1 MRTTWR
7 SFVIDI
13 SYCAILWRTL
23 YSPVIT
29 SVVEDMAQAQLKMG
43 AGAGGRRQRRQR
55 IDFPCIICD
64 EKCGMDT
71 IACDDCACW
80 AHRTCVPLTPTQFQE
95 LSKKGRPFRCRRCVC
110 DRSNGKFN
118 YFRSLKRY
126 GISFL
131 CLKFVKTFNVS
142 SLNIALGLQACQT
155 TASAGF
161 KFRQGSTAKG
171 YKVGQSRVCGIG
183 LRCHRQVIR
192 VANRCSAERH

>member
-1 MRTTWR
+1 MESYIRTNADHMALIR
-7 SFVIDI
+7 NRHFVLRDTLEDVIFI
-13 SYCAILWRTL
+13 SHYL
-23 YSPVIT
+23 SD

-55 IDFPCIICD
+55 IDCPCIICD

-142 SLNIALGLQACQT
+142 SLRPTSLSNDRVGGLQVQAVVYC
-155 TASAGF
+155 
-161 KFRQGSTAKG
+161 KG
-171 YKVGQSRVCGIG
+171 
-183 LRCHRQVIR
+183 L
-192 VANRCSAERH
+192 

>member
-1 MRTTWR
+1 MVDDSDDSASTFRASYATKSAAWTPSLATTAPAELIW
-7 SFVIDI
+7 
-13 SYCAILWRTL
+13 
-23 YSPVIT
+23 
-29 SVVEDMAQAQLKMG
+29 
-43 AGAGGRRQRRQR
+43 
-55 IDFPCIICD
+55 
-64 EKCGMDT
+64 
-71 IACDDCACW
+71 
-80 AHRTCVPLTPTQFQE
+80 TCVPLTPTQFQE

>member
-23 YSPVIT
+23 YSSVIT

-80 AHRTCVPLTPTQFQE
+80 AQRTCVPLTPTQFQE

-142 SLNIALGLQACQT
+142 SLNIALGLYKLVKRPRRR
-155 TASAGF
+155 ASSSGRGLLQRAIRLG
-161 KFRQGSTAKG
+161 
-171 YKVGQSRVCGIG
+171 KVGSV
-183 LRCHRQVIR
+183 V
-192 VANRCSAERH
+192 